1 MHRSVCFYYIFMR
14 FKTPMSDKADPV
26 HTMNTGDT
34 APDGHAL
41 WLKEALLRW
50 ICAIGGSISLYGLVA
65 AIIEKS
71 YHPSIAGSM
80 AKAQQLLVSGTA
92 NVLPEPMEA
101 MLFRAGIVTL
111 FLGMLLCY
119 GLVYKSKWVDR
130 FAKTSWYWPVSVISV
145 LAIITLFYS
154 GFAALNPF
162 PDEPQPGHPMVGQT
176 NYDYY
181 FGSLFLGG
189 HIWLYALLIFP
200 AVCYL
205 FFALKKYGLE
215 HKKAYRRVSAIT
227 GYTFVA
233 AIIIAIII
241 INTFSFPYSWQQK
254 NDFTAVYYSLTQVY
268 AGVPMLAD
276 HFTNTYGLYPH
287 FLAPLFKLI
296 GLSVVK
302 FSLVMS
308 LLLAVAF
315 VFNLLFLRQF
325 VRNRV
330 ILFLGFFTM
339 VLFSYLGPRILGPY
353 DSIFAFFP
361 IRYIFPSLLALIA
374 GTYFRKGSVKIYW
387 LTFFL
392 VTCAII
398 WNPEM
403 GLVSF
408 GSWLLANTYHDW
420 YDKKGIAQPKK
431 ILRHWLVAVGMV
443 LVVFYGW
450 KLLIYCCYGVW
461 PEMGLLFSAMSIFEN
476 IGFNLL
482 PMSLLHPWNMTA
494 LILCLGFLYAIVR
507 WFKKDVTPRATIILL
522 VSFIGVGYF
531 FYFQGR
537 SHKWNFAASS
547 GFCILLLTLLGD
559 ELWQLVKTTN
569 DIAIN
574 GLFILFIFIV
584 SYSLPETLLNADKIY
599 ADFYQQPEK
608 DAQQL
613 EQQMYEGNR
622 EFFLHKTTDYQVLH
636 LLSSRKYPGLYLDS
650 KRINATNPGL
660 EDLFLLSDLRR
671 LERSLRDDPY
681 DVFIEPYNLG
691 HMPYLKRSLAIIG
704 ATYEYT
710 DVHETMYQLE
720 KRKTPMPAQT
730 FFAGTNA
737 DVFHRKYSDDTTG
750 VEMRIQDGQ
759 GVGAVTLNSEFSV
772 QVLFYPG
779 VQMFPYATIIG
790 NNADNNGFVLSKVL
804 YSPNYLFAVNGKSVT
819 FSVPFYQ
826 WDYCV
831 INVYPNHID
840 IYQNGS
846 FVSSFPVDGPM
857 RQSFGQLCIGNINGQ
872 HYLIGPIS
880 EVALANKA
888 VDSTSIRQTWQAIT
902 QNIKVQ

>member
-1 MHRSVCFYYIFMR
+1 
-14 FKTPMSDKADPV
+14 MSDKVDPA
-26 HTMNTGDT
+26 HTMNTSDT

-41 WLKEALLRW
+41 WLKEALLKW
-50 ICAIGGSISLYGLVA
+50 ICAIGGSISLYVLVA
-65 AIIEKS
+65 AIIEKT

-92 NVLPEPMEA
+92 NVLPEPVEA
-101 MLFRAGIVTL
+101 MLFRVGIVIL
-111 FLGMLLCY
+111 FFGMLLFY
-119 GLVYKSKWVDR
+119 GLAQKARWITR
-130 FAKTSWYWPVSVISV
+130 LAKTSWYLPVALISV
-145 LAIITLFYS
+145 LAVIALFYFD
-154 GFAALNPF
+154 FAALNPF
-162 PDEPQPGHPMVGQT
+162 PDEPQPGYPIVGQT

-181 FGSLFLGG
+181 FERLSLGG
-189 HIWLYALLIFP
+189 HIWLYVFIIFP
-200 AVCYL
+200 LVCYL
-205 FFALKKYGLE
+205 FFALKKYKWE
-215 HKKAYRRVSAIT
+215 ERKVYNRIAAIT
-227 GYTFVA
+227 GYSLFA
-233 AIIIAIII
+233 ALIIAIII

-287 FLAPLFKLI
+287 FLAPFFKLI
-296 GLSVVK
+296 GLSMVK

-361 IRYIFPSLLALIA
+361 IRYFFPSLLALLA

-420 YDKKGIAQPKK
+420 YDKKGAVQPKK
-431 ILRHWLVAVGMV
+431 ILRHWLVAAGM
-443 LVVFYGW
+443 LLFVFYGW
-450 KLLIYCCYGVW
+450 KLLIYACYGAW
-461 PEMGLLFSAMSIFEN
+461 PDMGLLFSTMSVFEN

-507 WFKKDVTPRATIILL
+507 WYKKDVTPRATIILL

-537 SHKWNFAASS
+537 SHNWNFAASS
-547 GFCILLLTLLGD
+547 GFCILLLNLLGD
-559 ELWQLVKTTN
+559 ELWQQVKTTN
-569 DIAIN
+569 DMALN
-574 GLFILFIFIV
+574 GLFILFLFIV
-584 SYSLPETLLNADKIY
+584 AYSLPETLLNADKIY
-599 ADFYQQPEK
+599 ADFYQKPEK
-608 DAQQL
+608 EAQQL

-622 EFFLHKTTDYQVLH
+622 EFFLHKTNEYEVLH

-660 EDLFLLSDLRR
+660 EDLFLLSDIRR

-681 DVFIEPYNLG
+681 DLFIEPYNLG
-691 HMPYLKRSLAIIG
+691 HMPYLNRSLAIIG

-710 DVHETMYQLE
+710 DVHETMYQLQ
-720 KRKTPMPAQT
+720 KRKTPIPAQT

-737 DVFHRKYSDDTTG
+737 DVFHRKYTDDTAG
-750 VEMRIQDGQ
+750 VEMRIQDGL
-759 GVGAVTLNSEFSV
+759 GVGAVTLKSEFSV

-826 WDYCV
+826 WEYCV
-831 INVYPNHID
+831 INVFADHLD
-840 IYQNGS
+840 VYQNGNL
-846 FVSSFPVDGPM
+846 VSSFPIAGPIQ
-857 RQSFGQLCIGNINGQ
+857 QSAGPLCIGNLGDM
-872 HYLIGPIS
+872 HYFIGPIA
-880 EVALANKA
+880 EVGVANKVMDKEA
-888 VDSTSIRQTWQAIT
+888 IQQTWARIAQGVK
-902 QNIKVQ
+902 N